1 MYKPKVIIMNWLV
14 VIIVVAVIG
23 GIIGFLGSNDGERG
37 MGALEGAATG
47 AVGCGVIIFHLFL
60 AAIGIGLFFLLI
72 SWLFS

>member
-23 GIIGFLGSNDGERG
+23 GIIGFFRSNDGERG

-47 AVGCGVIIFHLFL
+47 AVGCGVIIFRLFL
-60 AAIGIGLFFLLI
+60 AAIGIGLFFSLI
-72 SWLFS
+72 GWLFS